1 MKDKQKTSIGFRFAF
16 NGIKEAFIKERNFRI
31 HLYITSIVLILSFY
45 VQLNMMEW
53 LFIIIAIYF
62 VLVMELVNSL
72 FERIID
78 YIKPEYHIQAKII
91 KDIAAGVVLLTAT
104 LSIIIGLII
113 FLPKFF

>member
-1 MKDKQKTSIGFRFAF
+1 LKDKQKTSIGFRFAF
-16 NGIKEAFIKERNFRI
+16 NVIKEAFIKERNFRI

>member
-1 MKDKQKTSIGFRFAF
+1 MKDKKKTSIGFRYAF
-16 NGIKEAFIKERNFRI
+16 NGIKEAFLRERNFRI

-45 VQLNMMEW
+45 FQLNVTEW
-53 LFIIIAIYF
+53 ILILIAIYF

-91 KDIAAGVVLLTAT
+91 KDIAAGVVLLTAS

>member
-1 MKDKQKTSIGFRFAF
+1 MKDKKKTSIGFGYAF
-16 NGIKEAFIKERNFRI
+16 NGIKEAFLRERNFRI

-45 VQLNMMEW
+45 FQLNVTEW
-53 LFIIIAIYF
+53 ILILIAIYF

-91 KDIAAGVVLLTAT
+91 KDIAAGVVLLTAS